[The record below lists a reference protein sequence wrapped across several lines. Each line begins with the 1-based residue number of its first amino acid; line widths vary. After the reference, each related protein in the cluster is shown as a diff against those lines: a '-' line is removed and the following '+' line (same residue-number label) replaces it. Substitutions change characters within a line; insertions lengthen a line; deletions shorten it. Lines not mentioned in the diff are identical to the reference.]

1 MIIFGTN
8 IQCIMK
14 RYIFLP
20 ILLLFAVGCSQI
32 KGKLITEVSQS
43 EFDKVVLVDV
53 RTPKEYNDG
62 HIDNALNIDWLGDG
76 FSAEFEKIDKNQ
88 TVYLYCRSGKRS
100 ADATK
105 FLDSLGYKNVVNLE
119 GGYIAWA
126 KRNK

>member
-1 MIIFGTN
+1 
-8 IQCIMK
+8 MK
-14 RYIFLP
+14 KYIFLP
-20 ILLLFAVGCSQI
+20 FLLLFAVGCSQI
-32 KGKLITEVSQS
+32 KGKLITEVSQR

-62 HIDNALNIDWLGDG
+62 HIDNALNIDWLGDS
-76 FSAEFEKIDKNQ
+76 FPAEFEKIDKDQ

-119 GGYIAWA
+119 GGYVVWA
-126 KRNK
+126 SRNK